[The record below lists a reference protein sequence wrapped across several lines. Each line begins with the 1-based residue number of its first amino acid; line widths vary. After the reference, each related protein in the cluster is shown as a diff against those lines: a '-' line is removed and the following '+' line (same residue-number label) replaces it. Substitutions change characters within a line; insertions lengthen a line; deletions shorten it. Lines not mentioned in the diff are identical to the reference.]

1 MKDTIWIKKGRFTPL
16 AILLMLALPLTT
28 SVICLC
34 FGRMNVPVGEVL
46 AALRTALTGGSAA
59 NVQNYSIVI
68 NLRLPRILMAI
79 IVGAGLTCAGNTF
92 QSLFSNPLA
101 TPDILGVTSGTC
113 VGAILAIILSCS
125 ILETQLIALVFGLA
139 SVCFTLKIA
148 GKNDGRSMV
157 YLVLAGTIAS
167 SLFNAVGSL
176 LKYTADPQDKLPEIT
191 YWLMGSFTS
200 ASYQKILI
208 GCPLIIAGIA
218 VIYLL
223 RWRLN
228 ILSLS
233 DDEARASGIS
243 IKQTRMLFILAS
255 TLITASAVSM
265 CGQVGWI
272 GLLIPHCARM
282 LVGSNNR
289 YVVPVSLSLGASFMI
304 LIDTLSRTI
313 SIIELPLSILTAI
326 IGAPVFISLLN
337 KTRSNLRWILQVQNG
352 CFGYPGQPAILENID
367 LTLEEGHILA
377 ILGPNGIGKTTLLKC
392 MIGLLPWHSGK
403 TLLYG
408 KEIHTLKPKE
418 VWSTISYIP
427 QSHGFAFSYTGLEMV
442 LLGRSAHLGMFQ
454 QPGKEEL
461 EMAEAMMERVG
472 ISHLANKDCNRMSG
486 GELQMVLIARALI
499 NDPKLIILDEPE
511 TGLDFH
517 NQILVLNMV
526 ERLAHEEGIS
536 AIMNTHYPTNAM
548 SVADE
553 ALMLNRKGEFFYGPA
568 AAILNEQNISYSF
581 DVQVIV
587 DELNYQGRAVRS
599 IVPVALRGNAV

>member
-1 MKDTIWIKKGRFTPL
+1 MNNTIWIKKGRFTPL
-16 AILLMLALPLTT
+16 AVVLMFALPIVT
-28 SVICLC
+28 SVVCLC
-34 FGRMNVPVGEVL
+34 FGRMNVPVREVI
-46 AALRTALTGGSAA
+46 TALQTAVTGGSAA
-59 NVQNYSIVI
+59 NMQNYSIVI

-92 QSLFSNPLA
+92 QALFSNPLA

-139 SVCFTLKIA
+139 SVLFTLKIA

-167 SLFNAVGSL
+167 SLFNAIGSL

-208 GCPLIIAGIA
+208 GCPLILIGI
-218 VIYLL
+218 VFIYLL

-233 DDEARASGIS
+233 DDEARASGIN
-243 IKQTRMLFILAS
+243 IKQTRMIFILAS

-337 KTRSNLRWILQVQNG
+337 KTRSNLR
-352 CFGYPGQPAILENID
+352 
-367 LTLEEGHILA
+367 
-377 ILGPNGIGKTTLLKC
+377 
-392 MIGLLPWHSGK
+392 
-403 TLLYG
+403 
-408 KEIHTLKPKE
+408 
-418 VWSTISYIP
+418 
-427 QSHGFAFSYTGLEMV
+427 
-442 LLGRSAHLGMFQ
+442 
-454 QPGKEEL
+454 
-461 EMAEAMMERVG
+461 
-472 ISHLANKDCNRMSG
+472 
-486 GELQMVLIARALI
+486 
-499 NDPKLIILDEPE
+499 
-511 TGLDFH
+511 
-517 NQILVLNMV
+517 
-526 ERLAHEEGIS
+526 
-536 AIMNTHYPTNAM
+536 
-548 SVADE
+548 
-553 ALMLNRKGEFFYGPA
+553 
-568 AAILNEQNISYSF
+568 
-581 DVQVIV
+581 
-587 DELNYQGRAVRS
+587 
-599 IVPVALRGNAV
+599 